1 MNTTCPHQTNYP
13 TDMHD
18 AEWAIIAPYVNQDP
32 KIGSPRTVCMRCV
45 VNAIFYLNRSGWTQR
60 VPRNRLPKDF
70 PNYGT
75 VFYHYRKWTHDG
87 TWERI
92 NTDLR
97 RLVREKAG
105 RDPEPSLAIVDS
117 QTVKTTE
124 VGGESGFDGNKQING
139 RKRHILVD
147 TVGLLLLVVVTTA
160 ALQDA
165 NRAAVL
171 GARLTGKLPRLKKYL
186 QTLGTKARLSPGS
199 GRHFTGLL
207 K

>member
-1 MNTTCPHQTNYP
+1 MNTSCTHPTTYP

-18 AEWAIIAPYVNQDP
+18 AEWDIIAPYVNQDS
-32 KIGSPRTVCMRCV
+32 KIGSPRTACMRCV
-45 VNAIFYLNRSGWTQR
+45 VNAIFYINRTGCQW
-60 VPRNRLPKDF
+60 NMLPKDF

-97 RLVREKAG
+97 RMVREKAG

-139 RKRHILVD
+139 RKRHMLVD
-147 TVGLLLLVVVTTA
+147 TLGLLLLVVVTTA
-160 ALQDA
+160 ALQDT
-165 NRAAVL
+165 NSAAIL
-171 GARLTGKLPRLKKYL
+171 GSRLTGKLPRLKKCL
-186 QTLGTKARLSPGS
+186 QTLDTKRRLLPGS
-199 GRHFTGLL
+199 GRPFTGSL